1 MIVQF
6 TLGQTE
12 DQEIEGGEDQSSEQ
26 LDDSRQLQEMEGR
39 DESRADQGNVRLD
52 VSILIVLFT
61 LGQTQDQEIEG
72 GKDQASEQWDDSRQ
86 LQEMEVS
93 DENREEQGN
102 VRLDV

>member
-1 MIVQF
+1 MIVLS

-12 DQEIEGGEDQSSEQ
+12 NQEIEEGKYQAS
-26 LDDSRQLQEMEGR
+26 DDSRQFQEMEGK
-39 DESRADQGNVRLD
+39 DESREEQGNARLD
-52 VSILIVLFT
+52 VWILIVLFT